1 MEKMKD
7 ARVVKRRT
15 ERKGEG
21 VMHGEQ
27 KGAGESPEGED
38 ETSRTPHFRIYI
50 YKKKYVCVYK
60 IKNLRTLLSYGIKLT
75 FNEHDVNDN

>member
-1 MEKMKD
+1 MEKIKD

-15 ERKGEG
+15 QRKGEE

-50 YKKKYVCVYK
+50 YIKKNMFVC
-60 IKNLRTLLSYGIKLT
+60 IKLKT
-75 FNEHDVNDN
+75 